1 MRRIKDNLQLSFTND
16 WLSIQH
22 PDYPGLIV
30 EINPSEEEKEN
41 NYELAKQRAINNWM
55 NASLQPKN
63 HYLQRHYGNISI
75 RDDTYMNG
83 SICRVDYTPGTKEG
97 AEIALKVQNEFPD
110 VYIHKNFG
118 EHGEEYDMALFTQ
131 YKSDRYENEIFS
143 LYQWDVIPDDL
154 IEKYK
159 LDDYYDEYDVFSSD
173 PEKGLDHFNLQTE
186 QVLPGEDGGFG
197 KSLEIRERAI
207 GYNNSWYGLKMDRT
221 TKHIQ
226 LKVVVPFHQISQEIR
241 DKLEES
247 FPGYYLTNQ
256 FFATLHNEDGTV
268 SPELDWYFTTNTASM
283 MEWCE
288 LNDFVFP
295 YPEEMIPELENK
307 TMCFG
312 IVYDKDEDK
321 FKHVKAYIRNYI

>member
-16 WLSIQH
+16 WISIQH
-22 PDYPGLIV
+22 PDYPLLKV
-30 EINPSEEEKEN
+30 EINPTEEEKEN
-41 NYELAKQRAINNWM
+41 DFEIAKQRAIKTWVDF
-55 NASLQPKN
+55 SLYPKN
-63 HYLQRHYGNISI
+63 MYLQQHYGNTSI

-83 SICRVDYTPGTKEG
+83 SICRVDFTPETQQG
-97 AEIALKVQNEFPD
+97 AEIALKVQHEFPD

-118 EHGEEYDMALFTQ
+118 ESGEEYDMALFTQ

-143 LYQWDVIPDDL
+143 LYQWDLVPDDL

-159 LDDYYDEYDVFSSD
+159 LDEYYDNYDVFSSED
-173 PEKGLDHFNLQTE
+173 GLNTFNLE
-186 QVLPGEDGGFG
+186 AHQVLPNENGGFE
-197 KSLEIRERAI
+197 KTLEIRQRAI
-207 GYNNSWYGLKMDRT
+207 GYNNSWYGLKMDRK

-226 LKVVVPFHQISQEIR
+226 LKVVVPFHQISEEIR
-241 DKLEES
+241 NKLDAS

-256 FFATLHNEDGTV
+256 FFAGLHNEDGTV

-283 MEWCE
+283 MEWCA

-312 IVYDKDEDK
+312 IVYDKDKDE

>member
-1 MRRIKDNLQLSFTND
+1 MKRIKDNLQLSFTND

-22 PDYPGLIV
+22 PDYPGLKV

-41 NYELAKQRAINNWM
+41 DYELAKQRAINKWIDYT
-55 NASLQPKN
+55 LYP
-63 HYLQRHYGNISI
+63 HVIYLQEHYGNLSI

-83 SICRVDYTPGTKEG
+83 SICRVDFTPGTQQG

-110 VYIHKNFG
+110 VHIHREFG
-118 EHGEEYDMALFTQ
+118 ENGEEYDMALFTQ
-131 YKSDRYENEIFS
+131 YKSARYENEIFS
-143 LYQWDVIPDDL
+143 LYQWNVIPDDL

-159 LDDYYDEYDVFSSD
+159 LDDHYDDYDVFTSAD
-173 PEKGLDHFNLQTE
+173 DGLDHFNLQPH
-186 QVLPGEDGGFG
+186 QVVPEEHGGFE
-197 KSLEIRERAI
+197 KSLEIRNKAI

-226 LKVVVPFHQISQEIR
+226 LKCVVPARQISQETR

-247 FPGYYLTNQ
+247 FPGYYLVNQ
-256 FFATLHNEDGTV
+256 FFATLHNEDGTM
-268 SPELDWYFTTNTASM
+268 SPELDWYFTTNTAAM
-283 MEWCE
+283 MEWCAI
-288 LNDFVFP
+288 NDFVFP
-295 YPEEMIPELENK
+295 YPEEMIPELEDK

-312 IVYDKDEDK
+312 IVYDTEEDK